1 MFTQAPILHF
11 IPTENYKPDPFE
23 YSMPVYKTL
32 VRAGTLSTTGHSTN
46 FIIAVEFP
54 TKKKPEHWILNG
66 AALFCALKD

>member
-1 MFTQAPILHF
+1 
-11 IPTENYKPDPFE
+11 
-23 YSMPVYKTL
+23 MPVYKTL